1 MIENKV
7 LKFGYGTMS
16 IGGDSFTRTLKIFY
30 IKPPGIVGE
39 PINNKDVQII
49 DSIYFQYDVLSGDMK
64 SFLKELHCVTPEN
77 PFVQFRGY
85 TFDFTNFNSKSIEVL
100 IEYTQE
106 VIRGWQ
112 NCLAC

>member
-16 IGGDSFTRTLKIFY
+16 IGADSFTRTLKIFH
-30 IKPPGIVGE
+30 IQPPGTVGE
-39 PINNKDVQII
+39 PINKKDVQII
-49 DSIYFQYDVLSGDMK
+49 DSIHFRYDGLSGDMK
-64 SFLKELHCVTPEN
+64 IFLQELQNATPEN

-85 TFDFTNFNSKSIEVL
+85 TFDFTNFNLKSIEVL

-112 NCLAC
+112 FCLAC